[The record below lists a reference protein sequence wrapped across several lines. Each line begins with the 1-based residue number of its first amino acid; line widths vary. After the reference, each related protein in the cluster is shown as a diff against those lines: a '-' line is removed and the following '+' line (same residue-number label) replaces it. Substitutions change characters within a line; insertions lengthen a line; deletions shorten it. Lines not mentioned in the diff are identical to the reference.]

1 MRKSKAVIT
10 FTLAV
15 CMLTGCHMSHEWQ
28 EATCTTPRTC
38 KVGGETEGEALGHTW
53 VDATCTT
60 PRTCSVCA
68 ATEGEALGHTWIDAT
83 CTMPRTC
90 SVCAATE
97 GEALGHDLTEANY
110 QQAATC
116 TVCGEIV
123 GEPLTA
129 YYEEKGIVCDAELDI
144 EYPYTV
150 LCYENHDYTTT
161 GRVTFSDF
169 EVFSSDETHEAL
181 EGYEWQ
187 AVTVTG
193 VFDDAN
199 AQNYGRSIYL
209 NVDDYYVH
217 SEEVAYFENIKLNYN
232 GVDYEECRREYELLK
247 SGWVGQVDTVQY
259 RLYSRL
265 PEGYDGWVIYAETN
279 TGADDTLYFRPK
291 K

>member
-38 KVGGETEGEALGHTW
+38 KVGGE
-53 VDATCTT
+53 
-60 PRTCSVCA
+60 
-68 ATEGEALGHTWIDAT
+68 TEGEALGHTWIDAT

-187 AVTVTG
+187 AVTVTA
-193 VFDDAN
+193 VFDDVN
-199 AQNYGRSIYL
+199 AQNYGRSIIL
-209 NVDDYYVH
+209 TVDDYYVH
-217 SEEVAYFENIKLNYN
+217 LEEFDDFDENFKLNYN

-279 TGADDTLYFRPK
+279 TGADDTLYFRPIK
-291 K
+291 